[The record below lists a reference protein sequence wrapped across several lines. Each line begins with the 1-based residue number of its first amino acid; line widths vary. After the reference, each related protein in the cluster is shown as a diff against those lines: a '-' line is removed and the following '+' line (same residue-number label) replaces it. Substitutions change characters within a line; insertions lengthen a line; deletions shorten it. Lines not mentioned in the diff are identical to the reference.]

1 MKTSREMREAAWRL
15 AVKEHRFSRIFWA
28 GFALTLLMFAG
39 VLGVAILFEN
49 FGVQTWDTF
58 NQARL
63 EAQAEGLN
71 FVPPNRA
78 AMLSYTYGSLF
89 QYFVQILLSGI
100 MAMGLSAVALSAADR
115 QAEVAGKAFVGLKYP
130 LGCASLQFLMTIR
143 IWLWTLLFVIPGFIA
158 YYRYRQAWY
167 LKTEHPEWGAW
178 RCLKESG
185 RLMRGNKWRMFCFD
199 CSYWLS
205 FLGPLVLFFVGE
217 LVMIAS
223 FNSEGLAAGAIY
235 GAVASVALLAA
246 TVAMIFVAVYILVG
260 HAVFYRELNA
270 LEEKKDD
277 AFNR

>member
-39 VLGVAILFEN
+39 VLGVAILFEK

-100 MAMGLSAVALSAADR
+100 MAMGLSAVALSAVDR

-205 FLGPLVLFFVGE
+205 FLGPLLLMLGGE
-217 LVMIAS
+217 IAM
-223 FNSEGLAAGAIY
+223 FAGIGSE
-235 GAVASVALLAA
+235 GAVALIANAIFAA
-246 TVAMIFVAVYILVG
+246 AMVIACPVFIFVAVYLLVG